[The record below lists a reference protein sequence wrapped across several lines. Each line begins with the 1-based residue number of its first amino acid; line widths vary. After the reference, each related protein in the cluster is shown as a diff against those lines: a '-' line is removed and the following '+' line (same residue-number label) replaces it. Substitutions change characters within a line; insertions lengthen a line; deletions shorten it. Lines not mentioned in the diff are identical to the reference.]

1 MTNPAPGRTRSWR
14 DVIPIH
20 PAAEALPRAGV
31 AITAGAVLLIAIPVV
46 MGAGLVASLY
56 RVLRP

>member
-1 MTNPAPGRTRSWR
+1 
-14 DVIPIH
+14 
-20 PAAEALPRAGV
+20 V